1 MPVVQ
6 GSVREQVGT
15 TPMFGTDANVWAVEV
30 EDWISGDGPERIE
43 VVSPPE
49 NCGPNEPYFGSDPF
63 EVALEHESSIVLLT
77 GSEGDWRAITPL
89 QGVLPAAPGG
99 GVPEEW

>member
-1 MPVVQ
+1 
-6 GSVREQVGT
+6 
-15 TPMFGTDANVWAVEV
+15 MFGTDANVWSVEV

-77 GSEGDWRAITPL
+77 GSEGGWQAITPL
-89 QGVLPAAPGG
+89 QGVVPAAPGG
-99 GVPEEW
+99 GIPEEW